1 MKPLFVAALC
11 ATALLAGCAPG
22 SDAWVN
28 AQYGSD
34 GISVDEVDATKGL
47 YRVSVMNTVDFGW
60 NGDNPED
67 RQRVAKVAM
76 KQICQ
81 DAALVSE
88 VPIPMGSYLLGSRE
102 RIKYSMTMR
111 CPDSQ
116 ESPPQPASS

>member
-1 MKPLFVAALC
+1 MKLHF
-11 ATALLAGCAPG
+11 ATALAAAAMLAGCAPG

-34 GISVDEVDATKGL
+34 GITLDEVDASKGL

-60 NGDNPED
+60 NGDNPAD

-76 KQICQ
+76 KKICS

-111 CPDSQ
+111 CPDGGAAT
-116 ESPPQPASS
+116 PASST